1 MYKAIHHDGYKSLV
15 DVSEYLARHDIVY
28 RRPALKPYEGLP
40 VGDGKMGGLLYHE
53 PNGIAM
59 QVNHTDAIDFAPDG
73 NMQAWSWETEE
84 RNTAPVACAVISI
97 QSSLP
102 CFDWVYLQDYEER
115 LCLADGC
122 VHGRAV
128 SPFARLQWKVFAP
141 ADSGLMVFQ
150 IDAWQTE
157 EAAWSIKADRWPSPN
172 FFIIMNK

>member
-53 PNGIAM
+53 PNGIAI

-84 RNTAPVACAVISI
+84 RNTA
-97 QSSLP
+97 QL
-102 CFDWVYLQDYEER
+102 
-115 LCLADGC
+115 
-122 VHGRAV
+122 
-128 SPFARLQWKVFAP
+128 
-141 ADSGLMVFQ
+141 
-150 IDAWQTE
+150 
-157 EAAWSIKADRWPSPN
+157 
-172 FFIIMNK
+172 

>member
-102 CFDWVYLQDYEER
+102 CFDWQMVVCMGGRSRPLHASSGKYLHR
-115 LCLADGC
+115 RTPG
-122 VHGRAV
+122 
-128 SPFARLQWKVFAP
+128 
-141 ADSGLMVFQ
+141 
-150 IDAWQTE
+150 
-157 EAAWSIKADRWPSPN
+157 
-172 FFIIMNK
+172 

>member
-53 PNGIAM
+53 PNGIAI

-115 LCLADGC
+115 LCLAAWAGGLALCTPPVESICTGGLRADGFSNRC
-122 VHGRAV
+122 
-128 SPFARLQWKVFAP
+128 
-141 ADSGLMVFQ
+141 M
-150 IDAWQTE
+150 
-157 EAAWSIKADRWPSPN
+157 ADRGGSMVYKSRSLAQPE
-172 FFIIMNK
+172 FFSSL